1 MEHSKSVTMWKKWLK
16 NTQQL
21 QARHSPEKVSGSRLP
36 NLKNEN
42 RHKDSSEPAKVSWA
56 CDIQQDVIT
65 GGVLI
70 YIHID
75 ILRYLFF
82 FFSYQWIFFCI
93 HLFFFLPMDIFLRPG
108 TASMPWM
115 HNHRLILHTLSHQSY
130 CVRRNF
136 IIALS
141 ITFVSCTV
149 GIYVCIYGFVYH
161 FSSFISISLCIYKL
175 ICVPLCI
182 YTTSSESN
190 HLYVGHLWHW
200 TVPLARVWFPKA
212 ALATTTALRERETD
226 RETERDRERLLSKAA
241 MREYSESKPPCLIHH
256 TWFWWSLHKL
266 GP

>member
-1 MEHSKSVTMWKKWLK
+1 MWKKWLK

-42 RHKDSSEPAKVSWA
+42 RHKDSSEPVKVSWA

-65 GGVLI
+65 GGVWI

-82 FFSYQWIFFCI
+82 F
-93 HLFFFLPMDIFLRPG
+93 LPMGYFSAPICGMNTLRPG

-130 CVRRNF
+130 CVRRHF

-141 ITFVSCTV
+141 ITFLSCTV

-175 ICVPLCI
+175 MCSIVYIYHIFQIQSSLCGPLE
-182 YTTSSESN
+182 TLDS
-190 HLYVGHLWHW
+190 
-200 TVPLARVWFPKA
+200 
-212 ALATTTALRERETD
+212 ATCHHHSTERERETQA
-226 RETERDRERLLSKAA
+226 RQPWGNIQRASHPA
-241 MREYSESKPPCLIHH
+241 
-256 TWFWWSLHKL
+256 
-266 GP
+266 